1 MKNENISDI
10 LYVVILYM
18 EINMNKIEPRIL
30 QGFVEF
36 LLDEQIAYNKMYDKI
51 RSVYERFGFLPIDTP
66 VLEYS
71 DVLLAKAGGET
82 EKQIYR
88 FTKGD
93 ADVSMR
99 FDLTVPLARYVAM
112 HQNDLAFPFKRYH
125 MAKVYRGER
134 PQKGRFREFTQC
146 DIDVIGSETLPL
158 IYDAEIPA
166 VIYNVFRE
174 LDIGKFTVRINNR
187 KILGGFFEYVGQSDN
202 VTDIMRII
210 DKLEKIGVEKV
221 GEELGKIGVGDSA
234 IQKILSFISIGGTCD
249 EIISSLRAL
258 GVENATFSD
267 GVDEL
272 DEVISGIRSFGVPDE
287 YFTVDL
293 TIARGLDYYT
303 GTVYETKL
311 DANPALG
318 SICSGGRYENLTGY
332 YTDQKLPGIGISIG
346 LTRLFSQLKDAG
358 IVETAKKS
366 IIDVLVIPMSQSE
379 LGAAV
384 EAAAGFRRAGIPCD
398 VYYLE
403 KGMKPKMKYAN
414 RIGVPFTAI
423 IGESERAEGKVALKN
438 MLGDGQ
444 ETVTVDQAIEI
455 IKKA

>member
-1 MKNENISDI
+1 
-10 LYVVILYM
+10 M
-18 EINMNKIEPRIL
+18 EIKMNKIEPRIL

-36 LLDEQIAYNKMYDKI
+36 LPDEQIAYNKMYDKI

-221 GEELGKIGVGDSA
+221 GEELGKIGVGDST

-272 DEVISGIRSFGVPDE
+272 DEVMSGIRSFGVPDE

-311 DANPALG
+311 DAYPSLG